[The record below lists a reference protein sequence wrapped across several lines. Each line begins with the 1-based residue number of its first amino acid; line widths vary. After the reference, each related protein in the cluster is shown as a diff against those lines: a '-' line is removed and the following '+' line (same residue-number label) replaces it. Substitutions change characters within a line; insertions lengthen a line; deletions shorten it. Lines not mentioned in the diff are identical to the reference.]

1 MFSKK
6 VRSYIYTSNA
16 SLIFLQV
23 ERPEGSIVDIESRAR
38 KLKVLLNKDSFLKSS
53 QVSLNSATTGVY
65 KCYAGNDLVHSFH
78 VTLEPS
84 TRL

>member
-38 KLKVLLNKDSFLKSS
+38 KLKVLLNKDFFLKILPRS
-53 QVSLNSATTGVY
+53 
-65 KCYAGNDLVHSFH
+65 
-78 VTLEPS
+78 
-84 TRL
+84 R